1 MKERKCQSLSDV
13 QLFTTLWTVALRLC
27 PWDSLGKNTGMGCH
41 SLLQGIF
48 LSQGL
53 NPCLLPCRQS
63 LYSLSH
69 QGSLYACIA
78 LPLSKL
84 GLLWAGSRVEVGC
97 SVWIWDVHILKVEGA
112 DLYNSHFSGTI
123 GDKNPTPR
131 RLEIPNGIITAVLGP
146 EQTRRP
152 MTQEWESRNNPTCA
166 DRLTHLI
173 YVTVW
178 HCRQWGKG
186 SHFQNM
192 VLGQQ
197 EIHLV
202 KKKRCKASVSCF
214 IQ

>member
-1 MKERKCQSLSDV
+1 MLSDV

-27 PWDSLGKNTGMGCH
+27 PWDSPGKNTGMGCH

-53 NPCLLPCRQS
+53 NPGLLPCRQS

-78 LPLSKL
+78 LFLSKL
-84 GLLWAGSRVEVGC
+84 GLLWAGSCVEVGC

-131 RLEIPNGIITAVLGP
+131 RIEIPNGNYNCSIG
-146 EQTRRP
+146 TRADKEANDS
-152 MTQEWESRNNPTCA
+152 EWESRNNPTCA

-178 HCRQWGKG
+178 HCRQWGKER
-186 SHFQNM
+186 HFQNM
-192 VLGQQ
+192 VLGQ
-197 EIHLV
+197 
-202 KKKRCKASVSCF
+202 
-214 IQ
+214 